1 MLWRR
6 ERQLGGEATQ
16 GRERGGEG
24 VGEREREREWGRE
37 RGKQE
42 ESLTCIS
49 GAESARNIFSI
60 RTGKYGTSLGPEGKH
75 KEITTK

>member
-24 VGEREREREWGRE
+24 VGERERGSGGE

-42 ESLTCIS
+42 ESLTCMS

-75 KEITTK
+75 KEIITK